1 MITNENKLLSLYIH
15 WPYCESKC
23 PYCDF
28 NSHVNEICDPKQ
40 WIKSYTNQLLDM
52 NEQLLSHN
60 VSFNNLNAIFFGG
73 GTPSLMPLEII
84 DSILR
89 TASNLFG
96 FEENIEI
103 SLEANPSSYEK
114 EKFNDLEELGINR
127 ISIGVQSLNDENLKF
142 LGRRHSS
149 LDAQLAVEH
158 AVKTFNNV
166 SVDLIYAFYG
176 QKLLHWTNELEI
188 FLKHNDLQHLSLY
201 QLTIEKGTR
210 FYTDYK
216 KGLLNIIDND
226 YPGKGDLEDLLSG
239 VDYLTDKGFVNES
252 RMYVQ
257 GCSGGGVL
265 TAWVVGHDDR
275 FAAAASLCPVTNW
288 ISMVGTTDIPAWTFE
303 WFEEPFWDDPSEWLE
318 HSPIMRTGYVKTP
331 TLFMTGVLDI
341 RTPMAQSEEMYIAFK
356 HAGIETALIRMNE
369 EWHGTDREKPTNWF
383 RSYGYLS
390 DWYEKYPSK

>member
-1 MITNENKLLSLYIH
+1 MLITNENKLLSLYIH

-52 NEQLLSHN
+52 KEQLLNHN

-89 TASNLFG
+89 SASNLFG

-142 LGRRHSS
+142 LGRRHNS

-158 AVKTFNNV
+158 AIKTFNNV
-166 SVDLIYAFYG
+166 SVDLIYAFHG
-176 QKLLHWTNELEI
+176 QQIMDWTNELEV
-188 FLKHNDLQHLSLY
+188 FLKNNDLQHLSLY
-201 QLTIEKGTR
+201 QLTIEKSTR

-216 KGLLNIIDND
+216 KGLLNVIDSDDAADFYEKSNEIMNCHNFLKYEVSNYAKKGFDCKHNKNYWKSENWIGIGPGAFGRLWSSKSNNNRVEYQNYKNPKTWLSKNIDKSEFEKINFFDDATSDIDTLTMGLRLSEGIDTSKLYDETIIQNDAFKKLEEEKIITIKNNILKVSDTNMIKLNSIID
-226 YPGKGDLEDLLSG
+226 
-239 VDYLTDKGFVNES
+239 F
-252 RMYVQ
+252 
-257 GCSGGGVL
+257 
-265 TAWVVGHDDR
+265 
-275 FAAAASLCPVTNW
+275 
-288 ISMVGTTDIPAWTFE
+288 
-303 WFEEPFWDDPSEWLE
+303 
-318 HSPIMRTGYVKTP
+318 
-331 TLFMTGVLDI
+331 
-341 RTPMAQSEEMYIAFK
+341 
-356 HAGIETALIRMNE
+356 LIN
-369 EWHGTDREKPTNWF
+369 
-383 RSYGYLS
+383 S
-390 DWYEKYPSK
+390 

>member
-1 MITNENKLLSLYIH
+1 MLIKAKSKLLSLYIH

-28 NSHVNEICDPKQ
+28 NSHVNEAFDHKQ
-40 WIKSYTNQLLDM
+40 WIKSYTNQLLEM
-52 NEQLLSHN
+52 NEQLLNHN

-114 EKFNDLEELGINR
+114 EKFNDLKGLGINR

-142 LGRRHSS
+142 LGRRHNS

-158 AVKTFNNV
+158 AIKTFNNV

-176 QKLLHWTNELEI
+176 QKLLNWTNELEV
-188 FLKHNDLQHLSLY
+188 FLKHYDLQHLSLY

-216 KGLLNIIDND
+216 KGLLNVIDSD
-226 YPGKGDLEDLLSG
+226 YAADFYEQS
-239 VDYLTDKGFVNES
+239 NA
-252 RMYVQ
+252 
-257 GCSGGGVL
+257 VL
-265 TAWVVGHDDR
+265 
-275 FAAAASLCPVTNW
+275 N
-288 ISMVGTTDIPAWTFE
+288 
-303 WFEEPFWDDPSEWLE
+303 
-318 HSPIMRTGYVKTP
+318 
-331 TLFMTGVLDI
+331 
-341 RTPMAQSEEMYIAFK
+341 AQNFLK
-356 HAGIETALIRMNE
+356 
-369 EWHGTDREKPTNWF
+369 
-383 RSYGYLS
+383 
-390 DWYEKYPSK
+390 